1 MEVRIDVKYK
11 AISVNEETHEAI
23 QLISFA
29 LGKPMKSI
37 VHEAI
42 ENYTVEAGINLES
55 LKKIIK
61 GDSNHD
67 KRK

>member
-1 MEVRIDVKYK
+1 MRIDVKYK
-11 AISVNEETHEAI
+11 AISVNPETHEAI
-23 QLISFA
+23 LLISFA

-42 ENYTVEAGINLES
+42 ENYMVETGINLEA
-55 LKKIIK
+55 LKKLIK

-67 KRK
+67 N